1 MTTTRLRL
9 GDVLKERKRVT
20 EVEISRLLE
29 ESQSQAPKGG
39 PGGRMSL
46 LGELLLQ
53 RGLVSKEELVV
64 ALEVVSQCRY
74 VDARFAT
81 VDSTALN
88 LLPRASAS
96 KYCALPLMK
105 QGKTL
110 VAILAEPQNLRVL
123 DELRFVTGLQI
134 EARLGLRPEILS
146 AIEKCYDE
154 GGSKTSPEGPAVKE
168 VPAAA
173 GLSSIALLEQA
184 DVADL
189 QFFSVDANQ
198 RNQAAMEEFAA
209 ELRNERTPAVRMT
222 TAILSL
228 AASKKASDVH
238 IEPRS
243 TSTVVRIRVDGVLRE
258 LTQIPNEL
266 QAALVSRIKIL
277 ANMDI
282 AERRMPQDGRFLM
295 QIGGRRLDLRVSTLP
310 THDGEKVVMRLLDPA
325 ATRVSFTGLGFSEE
339 NSKTLTSLLASP
351 QGMVLVT
358 GPTGSGKSTTLY
370 SSLNMVRS
378 PSVNVI
384 TVEDPVEYKVDD
396 VNQVQINVKA
406 GLTFATC
413 LRSILRQDPNIIMV
427 GEIRD
432 PETAEI
438 ALQAAQTGHLVLSTL
453 HTNDAVSAI
462 SRLLDLDVP
471 NFMLCSSLSA
481 VVAQRLA
488 RKLCFCRAEV
498 PVTKEYAERMVA
510 AGITDFDTKMYVPV
524 GCAECD
530 TTGYRG
536 RVGIYEMLV
545 FDETIRNAV
554 RKGLR
559 DNELLALARS
569 GGMRTMQQD
578 AMEKVKQGLTTL
590 DEVMRVIHFEETTG
604 LRCRNCNQPVGAGFR
619 FCPNCASIVPA
630 PAMAASAAAGGEA
643 PREAPRPR
651 PIDAKLPGANRPF

>member
-1 MTTTRLRL
+1 MNTTRLRL

-74 VDARFAT
+74 VDARFAN

-88 LLPRASAS
+88 LLPRSSAS

-105 QGKTL
+105 QGRTL
-110 VAILAEPQNLRVL
+110 VAVLAEPQNLRVL

-154 GGSKTSPEGPAVKE
+154 GGKTSPQTPAVKDA
-168 VPAAA
+168 PAAV
-173 GLSSIALLEQA
+173 LSSIALLEQA
-184 DVADL
+184 DVADM

-209 ELRNERTPAVRMT
+209 ELRNERTPAVRMA

-243 TSTVVRIRVDGVLRE
+243 TSTVIRIRVDGVLRE

-370 SSLNMVRS
+370 SALNMVRS

-427 GEIRD
+427 GEVRD

-530 TTGYRG
+530 NTGYRG

-559 DNELLALARS
+559 DHELSNLARS

-590 DEVMRVIHFEETTG
+590 EEVARVIHFEESTA
-604 LRCRNCNQPVGAGFR
+604 LHCRHCNQPVGAGFR
-619 FCPNCASIVPA
+619 FCPNCASIVTA
-630 PAMAASAAAGGEA
+630 PPMAAGVAAGASDA
-643 PREAPRPR
+643 PREVHKARPVES
-651 PIDAKLPGANRPF
+651 KLPGANRPF